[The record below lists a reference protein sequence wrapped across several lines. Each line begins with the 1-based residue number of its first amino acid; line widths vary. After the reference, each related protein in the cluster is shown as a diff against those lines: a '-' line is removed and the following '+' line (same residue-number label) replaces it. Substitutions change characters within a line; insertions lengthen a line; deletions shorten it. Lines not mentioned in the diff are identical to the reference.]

1 MNAVDVWL
9 AIAILTLITVVGR
22 SACLFAPAA
31 WHPRGAL
38 LRALG
43 YAPIAALISIAAP
56 EVFRVWLEAS
66 TQSTGFRWSTVFD
79 ARIVSAVVLVA
90 LLRYS
95 RNEFLSL
102 FAAGAL
108 FWWLH

>member
-1 MNAVDVWL
+1 MNSVDVWL
-9 AIAILTLITVVGR
+9 TIAILTLITVVGR
-22 SACLFAPAA
+22 SACLFAPAS

-38 LRALG
+38 LRALS

-56 EVFRVWLEAS
+56 EVFRVWLDS
-66 TQSTGFRWSTVFD
+66 SLHTTGLRWSLLFD
-79 ARIVSAVVLVA
+79 ARIISAIALVVM
-90 LLRYS
+90 LRYT

-102 FAAGAL
+102 FVAGAL

>member
-1 MNAVDVWL
+1 MNPVDVWL
-9 AIAILTLITVVGR
+9 AIGALTLITVVGR
-22 SACLFAPAA
+22 SAYLFAPPA

-56 EVFRVWLEAS
+56 EVFRVWLEWPQQPA
-66 TQSTGFRWSTVFD
+66 GFEWKLLFD
-79 ARIVSAVVLVA
+79 ARIVSALLLVVL
-90 LLRYS
+90 LRVT